1 MVGLQECLV
10 ARGWG
15 QGGFRTGELETHFRQ
30 LAWFVQVKTNGEA
43 MGGVSGEADGL
54 EEVDI
59 MAVFEQLQ
67 LQGWGYKNG
76 CISGTV
82 GLINTK
88 FGHSIP
94 EGVPY
99 H

>member
-1 MVGLQECLV
+1 MPGRPWV
-10 ARGWG
+10 AYP
-15 QGGFRTGELETHFRQ
+15 
-30 LAWFVQVKTNGEA
+30 VKQTE
-43 MGGVSGEADGL
+43 L
-54 EEVDI
+54 EEVEI

-67 LQGWGYKNG
+67 GWGYKND